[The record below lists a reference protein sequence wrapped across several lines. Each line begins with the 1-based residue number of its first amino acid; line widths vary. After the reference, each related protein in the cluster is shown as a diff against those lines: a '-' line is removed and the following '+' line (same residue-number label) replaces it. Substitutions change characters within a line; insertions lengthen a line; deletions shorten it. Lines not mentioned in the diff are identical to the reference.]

1 MAVSTL
7 AVQSRTTMCSSEKC
21 LRSALIF
28 EAQRG
33 YRNFVSKDMRLNN
46 FLSSKMSTVFSR
58 SKHKLAEKLLKEVD
72 VHGRASVSDRS
83 KLLNKVS
90 MVMGY
95 DGLDDLI
102 DDKGAENQSDLHPD
116 GGADDFDISLMCKQF
131 SSITL
136 GSSPPIELYDG
147 APSNHG
153 DSGLWATKICKEF
166 LSSSAETRQDLQ
178 FNVDKPSTLPQHRV
192 KQNDGLVE
200 VMLDQSISF
209 IPGLSKRHSRQLE
222 NCGFHTLRKLLQ
234 HFPRTYADL
243 QNAQIG
249 IEDGQYLIFVGKILS
264 SSIPRIVLRQVG
276 S

>member
-83 KLLNKVS
+83 KLLNKILYSGAADMVS
-90 MVMGY
+90 STY
-95 DGLDDLI
+95 I
-102 DDKGAENQSDLHPD
+102 PD
-116 GGADDFDISLMCKQF
+116 TFE
-131 SSITL
+131 T
-136 GSSPPIELYDG
+136 
-147 APSNHG
+147 
-153 DSGLWATKICKEF
+153 
-166 LSSSAETRQDLQ
+166 ETRQDLQ